1 MITKLHHSDYT
12 LKNRAFNCRMR
23 NRYYEEV
30 YYAFR
35 AVFPNDVA
43 ERREEHDP
51 VADAIWFQ
59 NLSKEIVR
67 YARLITTCLEYAQA
81 AIFYG
86 KAENKAMYS
95 KDKRW
100 GILQEEIFLVH
111 FLQELLSTTRYVI
124 ARIET
129 DQMVQRWA
137 GEMQDLKT
145 KPVGTGYVNAI
156 QEKLNEMNAATVD
169 EFKDL
174 LKHVQDRF
182 QIGNTLFGTV
192 QELQN
197 FY

>member
-1 MITKLHHSDYT
+1 MITPLHHSDYT

-35 AVFPNDVA
+35 ALLPADSTA
-43 ERREEHDP
+43 ESTGEIDQ
-51 VADAIWFQ
+51 AWLQ
-59 NLSKEIVR
+59 NLAKEVR
-67 YARLITTCLEYAQA
+67 HYERLITTCLEYAQA

-86 KAENKAMYS
+86 KADYATLYS

-111 FLQELLSTTRYVI
+111 FLQELLSTIRYII
-124 ARIET
+124 ARLDT
-129 DQMVQRWA
+129 DKMVHDW
-137 GEMQDLKT
+137 GTSMQDMKS
-145 KPVGTGYVNAI
+145 KPVRTGFVNSI
-156 QEKLNEMNAATVD
+156 QEKLTAMSAATID
-169 EFKDL
+169 EFRDL
-174 LKHVQDRF
+174 FKHLLDRF

-192 QELQN
+192 QDLQN

>member
-1 MITKLHHSDYT
+1 MITPLHHSDYT

-35 AVFPNDVA
+35 ALLPNDISGGETDKA
-43 ERREEHDP
+43 TNT
-51 VADAIWFQ
+51 AWFQ
-59 NLSKEIVR
+59 NLSQEVR
-67 YARLITTCLEYAQA
+67 RYEHLITTCLEYAQA

-86 KAENKAMYS
+86 KADNATLYS

-124 ARIET
+124 ARIDT
-129 DQMVQRWA
+129 DQMLQRWA

-145 KPVGTGYVNAI
+145 KPVASGYVNAI
-156 QEKLNEMNAATVD
+156 QEKLNEMNAATLD

-174 LKHVQDRF
+174 LKHVLDRF
-182 QIGNTLFGTV
+182 QIGNRLFGTV

>member
-1 MITKLHHSDYT
+1 MITPLHHSDYT
-12 LKNRAFNCRMR
+12 LKIRAVNCRMR

-35 AVFPNDVA
+35 AVMPL
-43 ERREEHDP
+43 
-51 VADAIWFQ
+51 DAKGDIDGSAMNLEWFK
-59 NLSKEIVR
+59 NLTQEVK
-67 YARLITTCLEYAQA
+67 RLDRVLKTCLEYAQA
-81 AIFYG
+81 AVFYG
-86 KAENKAMYS
+86 KADIATLYS

-111 FLQELLSTTRYVI
+111 FLQELLSTTSYII
-124 ARIET
+124 ARMET
-129 DQMVQRWA
+129 DQMLQQWS
-137 GEMQDLKT
+137 GSMQDMKA
-145 KPVGTGYVNAI
+145 KPMNSGFVSSI
-156 QEKLNEMNAATVD
+156 QEKLTAMNNATIE

-174 LKHVQDRF
+174 FKHIIDRF

>member
-1 MITKLHHSDYT
+1 MMTPLHHSDYT

-35 AVFPNDVA
+35 ALLPNDYNGTTGGKFD
-43 ERREEHDP
+43 EE
-51 VADAIWFQ
+51 WFAHLQ
-59 NLSKEIVR
+59 QEIKH
-67 YARLITTCLEYAQA
+67 YERLITTCLEYAQA

-86 KAENKAMYS
+86 KAEEATLYS

-111 FLQELLSTTRYVI
+111 FLQELLSTTRYII
-124 ARIET
+124 ARLET
-129 DQMVQRWA
+129 DHMLQRWS
-137 GEMQDLKT
+137 GSMQDMKA
-145 KPVGTGYVNAI
+145 KPMSSGFVSSI
-156 QEKLNEMNAATVD
+156 QEKLTAMSEATID

-174 LKHVQDRF
+174 FKHIIDRF
-182 QIGNTLFGTV
+182 QIGNQLFGTV

>member
-1 MITKLHHSDYT
+1 MITPLHHSDYT

-35 AVFPNDVA
+35 AVMPL
-43 ERREEHDP
+43 
-51 VADAIWFQ
+51 DAKGDIDGSAMNLDWFK
-59 NLSKEIVR
+59 NLAQEIN
-67 YARLITTCLEYAQA
+67 RLDRVLKTCLEYAQA
-81 AIFYG
+81 AVFYG
-86 KAENKAMYS
+86 KADIATLYS

-111 FLQELLSTTRYVI
+111 FLQELLSTIRYII
-124 ARIET
+124 ARL
-129 DQMVQRWA
+129 DSDKML
-137 GEMQDLKT
+137 QDWSNTIQDMKS
-145 KPVGTGYVNAI
+145 KPVRYGFVNTI
-156 QEKLNEMNAATVD
+156 QEKLDAMSSATID

-174 LKHVQDRF
+174 LKHVLDRF
-182 QIGNTLFGTV
+182 QIGNTLFGTI

>member
-1 MITKLHHSDYT
+1 MITSLHQSDYT

-35 AVFPNDVA
+35 AIIPLDTKGNVNA
-43 ERREEHDP
+43 ESMDS
-51 VADAIWFQ
+51 AWFQ
-59 NLSKEIVR
+59 NLGSAVKRIDT
-67 YARLITTCLEYAQA
+67 LIMTCLEYSQA

-86 KAENKAMYS
+86 KADLANLYS

-111 FLQELLSTTRYVI
+111 FLQELSSTTRYII
-124 ARIET
+124 ARLDT
-129 DQMVQRWA
+129 DRMLEKWSST
-137 GEMQDLKT
+137 MQDMKA
-145 KPVGTGYVNAI
+145 KPTGGGFVSSI
-156 QEKLNEMNAATVD
+156 QEKLTAMATATID
-169 EFKDL
+169 EFRDVF
-174 LKHVQDRF
+174 KHIIDRF

>member
-1 MITKLHHSDYT
+1 MITTLHHSDYT

-35 AVFPNDVA
+35 ALFPNDVA
-43 ERREEHDP
+43 DRKETNQ
-51 VADAIWFQ
+51 VADTVWFQ
-59 NLSKEIVR
+59 HLGREIKR
-67 YARLITTCLEYAQA
+67 YERLLMTCLEYAQA
-81 AIFYG
+81 AVFYG
-86 KAENKAMYS
+86 KAENASLYS

-100 GILQEEIFLVH
+100 GILQEEIFMVH

-129 DQMVQRWA
+129 DHMLQQWS
-137 GEMQDLKT
+137 GEMQDMKT
-145 KPVGTGYVNAI
+145 KPVGSGYVNAI
-156 QEKLNEMNAATVD
+156 QQKLNAMNAATID

-174 LKHVQDRF
+174 LRHVLERF
-182 QIGNTLFGTV
+182 QIGNTLFGTI

>member
-1 MITKLHHSDYT
+1 MISSLHHCDYT
-12 LKNRAFNCRMR
+12 QKNRAFNCRMR

-35 AVFPNDVA
+35 ALFPNEIA
-43 ERREEHDP
+43 ER
-51 VADAIWFQ
+51 
-59 NLSKEIVR
+59 L
-67 YARLITTCLEYAQA
+67 LMTCLEYAQA

-86 KAENKAMYS
+86 KAENSSLYS

-124 ARIET
+124 ARIDT
-129 DQMVQRWA
+129 DKVLQQWS
-137 GEMQDLKT
+137 GEMQGMKSS
-145 KPVGTGYVNAI
+145 PVVYGFVSDI
-156 QEKLNEMNAATVD
+156 QGKLNTMNAGTID

-174 LKHVQDRF
+174 LKHVLDRF
-182 QIGNTLFGTV
+182 QIANTLFGTV
-192 QELQN
+192 QDLQN

>member
-1 MITKLHHSDYT
+1 MMTPLHHSDYT

-35 AVFPNDVA
+35 ALLPNDSTQGMTENENYA
-43 ERREEHDP
+43 
-51 VADAIWFQ
+51 WFQ
-59 NLSKEIVR
+59 NLSNEVR
-67 YARLITTCLEYAQA
+67 RYEHLITTCLEYAQA

-86 KAENKAMYS
+86 KADNATLYS

-111 FLQELLSTTRYVI
+111 FLQELLSTIRYII

-129 DQMVQRWA
+129 DQMLQEWSTSI
-137 GEMQDLKT
+137 QDMKS
-145 KPVGTGYVNAI
+145 KPVRDGFVSSI
-156 QEKLNEMNAATVD
+156 QAKLNAMSTATID

-174 LKHVQDRF
+174 LKHVLDRF

>member
-1 MITKLHHSDYT
+1 MITPLHHSDYT

-23 NRYYEEV
+23 NRYYEGV

-35 AVFPNDVA
+35 ALLPNDISGGETDKETNA
-43 ERREEHDP
+43 
-51 VADAIWFQ
+51 AWYQ
-59 NLSKEIVR
+59 NLSQEVR
-67 YARLITTCLEYAQA
+67 RYEHLITTCLEYAQA

-86 KAENKAMYS
+86 KADNATLYS

-111 FLQELLSTTRYVI
+111 FLQELLYTIRYII
-124 ARIET
+124 ARFDT
-129 DQMVQRWA
+129 DKML
-137 GEMQDLKT
+137 QDWSSTIQDMKA
-145 KPVGTGYVNAI
+145 KPVRYGFVNTI
-156 QEKLNEMNAATVD
+156 QEKLDAMSNATMD

-174 LKHVQDRF
+174 LKHVLDRF

>member
-1 MITKLHHSDYT
+1 MMTPLHHSDYT

-35 AVFPNDVA
+35 ALLPNDYNGTTGGKFD
-43 ERREEHDP
+43 EE
-51 VADAIWFQ
+51 WFAHLQ
-59 NLSKEIVR
+59 QEIKH
-67 YARLITTCLEYAQA
+67 YERLITTCLEYAQA

-86 KAENKAMYS
+86 KAEEATLYS

-111 FLQELLSTTRYVI
+111 FLRELLSTTHYII
-124 ARIET
+124 ARIDT
-129 DQMVQRWA
+129 DKMLHDW
-137 GEMQDLKT
+137 GMNMQGMKAQ
-145 KPVGTGYVNAI
+145 PVDKGFVSSI
-156 QEKLNEMNAATVD
+156 QEKLSAMSIATIK
-169 EFKDL
+169 EFREL
-174 LKHVQDRF
+174 VKHIVERF
-182 QIGNTLFGTV
+182 QIGNTLFGTI

>member
-1 MITKLHHSDYT
+1 MITPLHHSDYT

-35 AVFPNDVA
+35 AVMPL
-43 ERREEHDP
+43 
-51 VADAIWFQ
+51 DAKGDIDGSAMNLDWFK
-59 NLSKEIVR
+59 NLAQEIN
-67 YARLITTCLEYAQA
+67 RLDRVLKTCLEYAQA
-81 AIFYG
+81 AVFYG
-86 KAENKAMYS
+86 KADIATLYS

-111 FLQELLSTTRYVI
+111 FLQELLSTTRYII
-124 ARIET
+124 ARMET
-129 DQMVQRWA
+129 DRILQQWS
-137 GEMQDLKT
+137 GSMQDMKA
-145 KPVGTGYVNAI
+145 KPMNSGFVSSI
-156 QEKLNEMNAATVD
+156 QEKLTAMNNATIE

-174 LKHVQDRF
+174 FKHTIDRF

>member
-1 MITKLHHSDYT
+1 MISPLQHSDYT

-35 AVFPNDVA
+35 ALLPNDSNGDFESGIDSA
-43 ERREEHDP
+43 WIDHLAMQIKHFE
-51 VADAIWFQ
+51 
-59 NLSKEIVR
+59 
-67 YARLITTCLEYAQA
+67 RLIMTCLEYGQA

-86 KAENKAMYS
+86 KADNAALYS

-111 FLQELLSTTRYVI
+111 FLQELQSTTRYVI
-124 ARIET
+124 SRIDT
-129 DQMVQRWA
+129 DQMLQQWSS
-137 GEMQDLKT
+137 EMQDMKA
-145 KPVGTGYVNAI
+145 KPVGSGYVNNI
-156 QEKLNEMNAATVD
+156 QEKLNEMNAATID

-174 LKHVQDRF
+174 LKHVLDRF

>member
-1 MITKLHHSDYT
+1 MMTPLHHSNYT

-35 AVFPNDVA
+35 ALLPNDYNGA
-43 ERREEHDP
+43 AGGKFDEE
-51 VADAIWFQ
+51 WFAHLQ
-59 NLSKEIVR
+59 QEIKH
-67 YARLITTCLEYAQA
+67 YERLITTCLEYAQA

-86 KAENKAMYS
+86 KAEEATLYS

-124 ARIET
+124 ARIDT
-129 DQMVQRWA
+129 DKVLQQWSGA
-137 GEMQDLKT
+137 MQGMKAR
-145 KPVGTGYVNAI
+145 PVTYGFVSDI
-156 QEKLNEMNAATVD
+156 QGKLNTMNAGTID
-169 EFKDL
+169 EFKEL
-174 LKHVQDRF
+174 FKRVLDRF

-192 QELQN
+192 QDLQN

>member
-1 MITKLHHSDYT
+1 MITPLHHSDYT

-35 AVFPNDVA
+35 AVMPL
-43 ERREEHDP
+43 
-51 VADAIWFQ
+51 DAKGEIDGSAMNLEWFK
-59 NLSKEIVR
+59 NLAQEIK
-67 YARLITTCLEYAQA
+67 RLDRVLKTCLEYAQA
-81 AIFYG
+81 AVFYG
-86 KAENKAMYS
+86 KADIATLYS

-111 FLQELLSTTRYVI
+111 FLQELLSTTRYII
-124 ARIET
+124 ARMET
-129 DQMVQRWA
+129 DMILQQWS
-137 GEMQDLKT
+137 GSMQDMKA
-145 KPVGTGYVNAI
+145 KPMNSGFVSSI
-156 QEKLNEMNAATVD
+156 QEKLTAMNNATIE

-174 LKHVQDRF
+174 FKHITDRF

>member
-1 MITKLHHSDYT
+1 MITALHHSDYT

-35 AVFPNDVA
+35 ALTPGG
-43 ERREEHDP
+43 DP
-51 VADAIWFQ
+51 SAPGTYSGWFQ
-59 NLSKEIVR
+59 HLTKEIKH
-67 YARLITTCLEYAQA
+67 YERLLMTCLEYAQA
-81 AIFYG
+81 AVFYG
-86 KAENKAMYS
+86 KADNATLYS

-111 FLQELLSTTRYVI
+111 FLQELLSTTRYI
-124 ARIET
+124 ISRIET
-129 DQMVQRWA
+129 DRMLQQWSTS
-137 GEMQDLKT
+137 MQDMKA
-145 KPVGTGYVNAI
+145 KPVGSGFVTSI
-156 QEKLNEMNAATVD
+156 QQKLNAMNAATLD
-169 EFKDL
+169 EFKEL
-174 LKHVQDRF
+174 MKHVMERF

>member
-1 MITKLHHSDYT
+1 MITPLHHSDYT

-35 AVFPNDVA
+35 AVMPL
-43 ERREEHDP
+43 
-51 VADAIWFQ
+51 DAKGDIDGSAMNQEWFK
-59 NLSKEIVR
+59 NLTQEVK
-67 YARLITTCLEYAQA
+67 RLDRVLKTCLEYAQA
-81 AIFYG
+81 AVFYG
-86 KAENKAMYS
+86 KADIATLYS

-111 FLQELLSTTRYVI
+111 FLQELLSTTSYII
-124 ARIET
+124 ARTET
-129 DQMVQRWA
+129 DQMLQQWS
-137 GEMQDLKT
+137 GSMQDMKA
-145 KPVGTGYVNAI
+145 KPMNSGFVSSI
-156 QEKLNEMNAATVD
+156 QEKLLAMNNATID

-174 LKHVQDRF
+174 FKHIIDRF

>member
-1 MITKLHHSDYT
+1 MITPLHHSDYT

-35 AVFPNDVA
+35 AIIPRDASGNSDDAAMDDAWF
-43 ERREEHDP
+43 ERL
-51 VADAIWFQ
+51 
-59 NLSKEIVR
+59 NKEIKQHE
-67 YARLITTCLEYAQA
+67 RLLMTCLEYAQA
-81 AIFYG
+81 AVFYG
-86 KAENKAMYS
+86 KADSATLYS

-111 FLQELLSTTRYVI
+111 FLLELLSTTRYII
-124 ARIET
+124 ARLET
-129 DQMVQRWA
+129 DKMLQQWNTT
-137 GEMQDLKT
+137 MQDLKAEHADE
-145 KPVGTGYVNAI
+145 GYVSSI
-156 QEKLNEMNAATVD
+156 QDKLNEMSATTAK

-174 LKHVQDRF
+174 FKHIVDRF
-182 QIGNTLFGTV
+182 EIGNTLFGTV

>member
-1 MITKLHHSDYT
+1 MITPLHHSDYT

-35 AVFPNDVA
+35 AVMPL
-43 ERREEHDP
+43 
-51 VADAIWFQ
+51 DAKGDIDGSAMNHEWFK
-59 NLSKEIVR
+59 NLTQEVK
-67 YARLITTCLEYAQA
+67 RLDRVLKTCLEYAQA
-81 AIFYG
+81 AVFYG
-86 KAENKAMYS
+86 KADIATLYS

-111 FLQELLSTTRYVI
+111 FLQELLSTTSYII
-124 ARIET
+124 ARTET
-129 DQMVQRWA
+129 DQMLQQWS
-137 GEMQDLKT
+137 GSMQDMKA
-145 KPVGTGYVNAI
+145 KPMNSGFVSSI
-156 QEKLNEMNAATVD
+156 QEKLTAMNNATME

-174 LKHVQDRF
+174 FKHIIDRF

>member
-1 MITKLHHSDYT
+1 MITPLHHSDYT

-23 NRYYEEV
+23 NRYYAEV

-35 AVFPNDVA
+35 AVMPL
-43 ERREEHDP
+43 
-51 VADAIWFQ
+51 DAKGEIEGSAMNLEWFK
-59 NLSKEIVR
+59 NLAQEIN
-67 YARLITTCLEYAQA
+67 RLDRVLKTCLEYAQA
-81 AIFYG
+81 AVFYG
-86 KAENKAMYS
+86 KADIATLYS

-111 FLQELLSTTRYVI
+111 FLQELLSTTRYII
-124 ARIET
+124 ARMET
-129 DQMVQRWA
+129 DTILQQWS
-137 GEMQDLKT
+137 GSMQDMKA
-145 KPVGTGYVNAI
+145 KPMNSGFVSSI
-156 QEKLNEMNAATVD
+156 QEKLTAMNNATIE

-174 LKHVQDRF
+174 FKHIIDRF

>member
-1 MITKLHHSDYT
+1 MITPLHHSDYT

-35 AVFPNDVA
+35 AVMPL
-43 ERREEHDP
+43 
-51 VADAIWFQ
+51 DAKGDIDGSAMNLDWFK
-59 NLSKEIVR
+59 NLAQEIN
-67 YARLITTCLEYAQA
+67 RLDRVLKTCLEYAQA
-81 AIFYG
+81 AVFYG
-86 KAENKAMYS
+86 KADIATLYS

-124 ARIET
+124 ARIDT
-129 DQMVQRWA
+129 DKVLQQWS
-137 GEMQDLKT
+137 GEMQGMKSS
-145 KPVGTGYVNAI
+145 PVVYGFVSDI
-156 QEKLNEMNAATVD
+156 QGKLNTMNAGTID

-174 LKHVQDRF
+174 LKHVLDRF

-192 QELQN
+192 QDLQN

>member
-1 MITKLHHSDYT
+1 MITPLHHSDYT

-35 AVFPNDVA
+35 ALLPNDISGGETDKA
-43 ERREEHDP
+43 TNAACDQTLSQDARRDEH
-51 VADAIWFQ
+51 
-59 NLSKEIVR
+59 R
-67 YARLITTCLEYAQA
+67 ITTCLESAQA

-86 KAENKAMYS
+86 KADNATLYS

-111 FLQELLSTTRYVI
+111 FLQELLYTIRYII
-124 ARIET
+124 ARFDT
-129 DQMVQRWA
+129 DKML
-137 GEMQDLKT
+137 QDWSSTIQDMKA
-145 KPVGTGYVNAI
+145 KPVRYGFVNTI
-156 QEKLNEMNAATVD
+156 QEKLDAMSNATMD

-174 LKHVQDRF
+174 LKHVLDRF

>member
-1 MITKLHHSDYT
+1 MITPLHHSDYT

-35 AVFPNDVA
+35 AVMPL
-43 ERREEHDP
+43 
-51 VADAIWFQ
+51 DAKGDIDGSAMNLEWFK
-59 NLSKEIVR
+59 NLAQEIK
-67 YARLITTCLEYAQA
+67 RLDRVLKTCLEYSQA
-81 AIFYG
+81 AVFYG
-86 KAENKAMYS
+86 KADIATLYS

-100 GILQEEIFLVH
+100 GILPEEIFLVH
-111 FLQELLSTTRYVI
+111 FLQELLSTTRYII
-124 ARIET
+124 ARMET
-129 DQMVQRWA
+129 DTILQQWS
-137 GEMQDLKT
+137 GSMQDMKA
-145 KPVGTGYVNAI
+145 KPMNSGFVSSI
-156 QEKLNEMNAATVD
+156 QEKLTAMNNATIE

-174 LKHVQDRF
+174 FKHIIDRF

>member
-1 MITKLHHSDYT
+1 MISKLHHSDYT

-35 AVFPNDVA
+35 AIFPNEVA
-43 ERREEHDP
+43 ERTEKNP
-51 VADAIWFQ
+51 VVDTIWFQ
-59 NLSKEIVR
+59 NLSKEIKR
-67 YARLITTCLEYAQA
+67 YERLIMTCLEYAQA

-111 FLQELLSTTRYVI
+111 FLQELLYTIRYII
-124 ARIET
+124 ARFDT
-129 DQMVQRWA
+129 DKML
-137 GEMQDLKT
+137 QDWSSTIQDMKA
-145 KPVGTGYVNAI
+145 KPVRYGFVNTI
-156 QEKLNEMNAATVD
+156 QEKLDAMSNATMD

-174 LKHVQDRF
+174 LKHVLDRF

>member
-1 MITKLHHSDYT
+1 MITPLHHSDYT

-35 AVFPNDVA
+35 ALLPS
-43 ERREEHDP
+43 
-51 VADAIWFQ
+51 DASDNKSSGGSNAVWYQ
-59 NLSKEIVR
+59 NLSQEVR
-67 YARLITTCLEYAQA
+67 RYEHLITTCLEYAQA

-86 KAENKAMYS
+86 KADYATLYS

-111 FLQELLSTTRYVI
+111 FLQELLSTIRYII
-124 ARIET
+124 ARLDT
-129 DQMVQRWA
+129 DKML
-137 GEMQDLKT
+137 QDWSNTIQDMKS
-145 KPVGTGYVNAI
+145 KPVRYGFVNTI
-156 QEKLNEMNAATVD
+156 QEKLDAMSSATID

-174 LKHVQDRF
+174 LKHVLDRF
-182 QIGNTLFGTV
+182 QIGNTLFGTIP
-192 QELQN
+192 ELQN

>member
-35 AVFPNDVA
+35 ALFPNDIA
-43 ERREEHDP
+43 ERRETDP
-51 VADAIWFQ
+51 VADTVWFQ
-59 NLSKEIVR
+59 HLGREIKR
-67 YARLITTCLEYAQA
+67 YERLIMTCLEYAQA
-81 AIFYG
+81 AVFYG
-86 KAENKAMYS
+86 KAENASLYS

-100 GILQEEIFLVH
+100 GILQEEIFMVH

-124 ARIET
+124 ARIDT
-129 DQMVQRWA
+129 DQMLQQWS
-137 GEMQDLKT
+137 GEMQDMKT
-145 KPVGTGYVNAI
+145 KPVGSGYVNTI
-156 QEKLNEMNAATVD
+156 QQKLNEMNAATIV

-174 LKHVQDRF
+174 LKHVLERF
-182 QIGNTLFGTV
+182 QIGNTLFGTI